1 MTDLNQGGSAPAKKP
16 SPSLLADDPFSG
28 AAPGKKPTLT
38 TGGQRAFFSCWD
50 VHAYYGESYIV
61 QGVSFDIREGEI
73 VALLGRNGAGKT
85 STLRTIARVDSPNLK
100 HGEIW
105 LDHKPLHNM
114 RAHQASFNGIGLV
127 PEDRRII
134 AGLTVEENLELAQIA
149 PPVGWSIERIYDL
162 FPRLGERRNQ
172 EGITLS
178 GGEQQMLAISRALA
192 RDVKLLLL
200 DEPYEGLAPVIV
212 QEIERTLE
220 QIKNLGMT
228 TIIVEQNAIAALHL
242 ADRAIILDM
251 GQVVFDGVSQE
262 VLDNADLRQQYLAI

>member
-1 MTDLNQGGSAPAKKP
+1 MSALGEFQSAALASRAAAQPAY
-16 SPSLLADDPFSG
+16 FSAWG
-28 AAPGKKPTLT
+28 LK
-38 TGGQRAFFSCWD
+38 
-50 VHAYYGESYIV
+50 AYYGESYIV
-61 QGVSFDIREGEI
+61 QDVSFNVHEGEI

-85 STLRTIARVDSPNLK
+85 STLRTIARLADPRLT

-105 LDHKPLHNM
+105 LDHQPLHEM
-114 RAHQASFNGIGLV
+114 QAYQAARVGVGLV

-134 AGLTVEENLELAQIA
+134 AGLTVEENLRLAQIEK
-149 PPVGWSIERIYDL
+149 PHGWSIERL
-162 FPRLGERRNQ
+162 FEHFPRLAERRKQ

-178 GGEQQMLAISRALA
+178 GGEQQMLAVARTLA

-212 QEIERTLE
+212 REIEKIVE
-220 QIKNLGMT
+220 EIKSLGLT

-251 GQVVFDGVSQE
+251 GQVVFDGTAQA
-262 VLDNADLRQQYLAI
+262 VLDDEDLRHQYLAI